1 VTAKRALTREVYG
14 LQSEPEKPGGAMSL
28 ILPYAVLPAMYVE
41 YDPAAPAVAAR
52 VKAII
57 EAASPSTLV
66 EHIGST
72 AVPGCAGKGIVDL
85 AAFYPDGGFEATR
98 DGIDS
103 IGFEPQKSGHAFPD
117 HRPMRVGAI
126 EHAGH
131 VYRLHVHVV
140 AAASAEATSL
150 RKFRDVLCGDSPL
163 RDAYQSRKRVILE
176 SGASDPAAYT
186 HAKGEFI
193 AAVIESWSR

>member
-1 VTAKRALTREVYG
+1 
-14 LQSEPEKPGGAMSL
+14 MSL

-57 EAASPSTLV
+57 EATSPTTLV

-85 AAFYPDGGFEATR
+85 AAFYAPGEFTATR
-98 DGIDS
+98 DAIDAA
-103 IGFEPQKSGHAFPD
+103 GFEPQKTGHAFPD

-126 EHAGH
+126 AHEGQI
-131 VYRLHVHVV
+131 YRLHVHVV
-140 AAASAEATSL
+140 AADSDEAKSL
-150 RKFRDVLCGDSPL
+150 RRFRDVLCADSAL
-163 RDAYQSRKRVILE
+163 RDAYQTKKRVILQ
-176 SGASDPAAYT
+176 SGASNPADYT
-186 HAKGEFI
+186 SAKGEFI
-193 AAVIESWSR
+193 SAVIDSWSR